1 MKQKEK
7 TETPKPVKDHRFQ
20 IIGLEQS
27 MRAKFLSVCKLNNKS
42 GNEVIKDF
50 MQDYIDLHS
59 ND

>member
-7 TETPKPVKDHRFQ
+7 TETLKTVKDHRFQ